1 MFSFSTENVQSKNMY
16 KIFTRKE
23 KNEKVSYIMNKGVV
37 LYSGNSLQTMHSL
50 VGGGGGNN
58 GDCTSD

>member
-23 KNEKVSYIMNKGVV
+23 KNESQ
-37 LYSGNSLQTMHSL
+37 LHQLHHE
-50 VGGGGGNN
+50 
-58 GDCTSD
+58 